1 MCCFYTIL
9 IFLGPRIAAPI
20 WWLAQPARWS
30 AAFNNNILWPILS
43 IIFVPWT
50 TMQTVPTQ

>member
-1 MCCFYTIL
+1 
-9 IFLGPRIAAPI
+9 
-20 WWLAQPARWS
+20 LAQPARWS